1 MTSFY
6 SLSRSTMYTDG
17 FLLGEHI
24 AMSMASGGLE
34 GVLF

>member
-6 SLSRSTMYTDG
+6 ILSRSTVYTDG
-17 FLLGEHI
+17 FLLGEHVT
-24 AMSMASGGLE
+24 MSMASAGLE